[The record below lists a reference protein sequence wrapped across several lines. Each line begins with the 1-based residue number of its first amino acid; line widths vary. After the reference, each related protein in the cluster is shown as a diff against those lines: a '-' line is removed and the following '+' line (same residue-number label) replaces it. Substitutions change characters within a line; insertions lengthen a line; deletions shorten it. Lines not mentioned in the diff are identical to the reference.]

1 MSIGAVIVGLIL
13 LFFHLLILCVI
24 LGNLKR
30 MIVCTETIV
39 AKVKYVDEKQ
49 HKHEDSKT
57 GKVKYDYSYEVTF
70 QYDYNGQIYESE
82 HNYSNHCRYSK
93 NQNTDI
99 KINPHNPEESWTKG
113 ELIDIL
119 KLSLS
124 IPLLVF
130 FDLIY
135 INAFFL

>member
-1 MSIGAVIVGLIL
+1 
-13 LFFHLLILCVI
+13 
-24 LGNLKR
+24 

-57 GKVKYDYSYEVTF
+57 GKVTYDYSYDVTF

-82 HNYSNHCRYSK
+82 HNYSKHCRYSK

-135 INAFFL
+135 INAFF

>member
-49 HKHEDSKT
+49 HKYEDSKT
-57 GKVKYDYSYEVTF
+57 GKVKYDYSYDVTF
-70 QYDYNGQIYESE
+70 QYNYNGQIYESE
-82 HNYSNHCRYSK
+82 HNYSKHCRYSK
-93 NQNTDI
+93 I
-99 KINPHNPEESWTKG
+99 KT
-113 ELIDIL
+113 LI
-119 KLSLS
+119 
-124 IPLLVF
+124 
-130 FDLIY
+130 
-135 INAFFL
+135 